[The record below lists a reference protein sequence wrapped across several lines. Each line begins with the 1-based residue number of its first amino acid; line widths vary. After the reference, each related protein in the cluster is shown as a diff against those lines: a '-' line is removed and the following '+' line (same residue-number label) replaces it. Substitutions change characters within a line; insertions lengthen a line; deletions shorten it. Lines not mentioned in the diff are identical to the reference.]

1 MHQYKLCNTYIHGNQ
16 IPHGM
21 GVFLNFNRGIIS
33 PIHTGRIL
41 MKYHMDI
48 RAHIMRSACDKKIEH
63 RSKVKV
69 TENTKITLAWHQLI
83 RCLQLVG
90 QNAWPNGP
98 RRVAA
103 WRIYKLYAK
112 SRVCIGRIRIG
123 AQSVHFCSVHAHF
136 VFGSKSR
143 ANRVRSI
150 SLRIFCKAWNSS
162 LRKFAPCTLTLYS
175 VRNYIYI
182 YMRGLKGYF
191 RKP

>member
-1 MHQYKLCNTYIHGNQ
+1 MTSRQIKHDFCIFSNFVNFVRIDLKIGTHIYLTNAISLYHIQMHQYKLCNTYIHGNQ

-90 QNAWPNGP
+90 QNA
-98 RRVAA
+98 
-103 WRIYKLYAK
+103 
-112 SRVCIGRIRIG
+112 
-123 AQSVHFCSVHAHF
+123 
-136 VFGSKSR
+136 
-143 ANRVRSI
+143 
-150 SLRIFCKAWNSS
+150 
-162 LRKFAPCTLTLYS
+162 
-175 VRNYIYI
+175 
-182 YMRGLKGYF
+182 
-191 RKP
+191 